1 MAIEIERKFL
11 LSSDDWR
18 QQVGTTQHIAQAYLA
33 VSPLEQASS
42 SVRVRICDD
51 CANINV
57 KGMTLGI
64 QRTEFEYPI
73 PIEDA
78 QTMLG
83 RLCQQ
88 PVLEKYRH
96 IVEMA
101 GHRWEIDE
109 FLGENTG
116 LIVAEIELTDLDEPF
131 ERPAW
136 LGEEVSDDPR
146 YYNVLLVSQP
156 FSSWQE

>member
-11 LSSDDWR
+11 LLSDDWR
-18 QQVGTTQHIAQAYLA
+18 QQVSATQHISQAYLA
-33 VSPLEQASS
+33 VSAIEQATS

-51 CANINV
+51 SANINI

-64 QRTEFEYPI
+64 QRTEFEYSI
-73 PIEDA
+73 PVDDA
-78 QTMLG
+78 WIMLDT
-83 RLCQQ
+83 LCQQ

-96 IVEMA
+96 IVEVA

-109 FLGENTG
+109 FLGENAG
-116 LIVAEIELTDLDEPF
+116 LIVAEIELTDANESF

-146 YYNVLLVSQP
+146 YYNVLLVKQP